1 LDTEEGID
9 MSDIEQEILDRATE
23 IRLTAIRYA
32 IANRIDVVD
41 HLAVI
46 AAKLEY
52 QLNTAI
58 GEKLEAEQDRDCHA
72 DNAQYG
78 E

>member
-1 LDTEEGID
+1 
-9 MSDIEQEILDRATE
+9 MSDIEQEILTRATE

-52 QLNTAI
+52 QLNVSLAK
-58 GEKLEAEQDRDCHA
+58 KLEDEQ
-72 DNAQYG
+72 G
-78 E
+78 